1 MIMADNGEE
10 TWKAI
15 KLVIF
20 WFALGFLAM
29 MCEGTH

>member
-1 MIMADNGEE
+1 MADNGEE

-29 MCEGTH
+29 MCD

>member
-1 MIMADNGEE
+1 MTDNGEE

-29 MCEGTH
+29 MCE

>member
-1 MIMADNGEE
+1 MADNGEE

-20 WFALGFLAM
+20 WFALGLLVM
-29 MCEGTH
+29 MCE

>member
-1 MIMADNGEE
+1 MADNGEE

-20 WFALGFLAM
+20 WFALGLLAM
-29 MCEGTH
+29 MCE

>member
-1 MIMADNGEE
+1 MTDNGEE

-20 WFALGFLAM
+20 WFALGFLAT
-29 MCEGTH
+29 MCK

>member
-1 MIMADNGEE
+1 MADNGED

-29 MCEGTH
+29 MCN

>member
-1 MIMADNGEE
+1 MADNGEE

-29 MCEGTH
+29 MCK

>member
-1 MIMADNGEE
+1 MADNGEE

-20 WFALGFLAM
+20 WFALGFLAV
-29 MCEGTH
+29 MCE